1 MKRIRNSIKKINLRY
16 IVGEVLLIFI
26 GISLAIWFN
35 NWNSSMQSSKNKKI
49 VMVKIKEEIA
59 ANLEELLNARK
70 VNELT
75 RNGYSEYQK
84 LFGASS
90 NEVIATP
97 SVFNVLQKK
106 YPSFFQVKDSV
117 RINQDTFMYS
127 GGASINLE
135 LGELTDIAWK
145 AAQSINI
152 TNEFD
157 YECLYE
163 LESTYNLQARVKNG
177 FDQAAN
183 ALIDND
189 IKKLIRIL
197 NIIKQLDILLEKDY
211 RERLAKIEECR

>member
-1 MKRIRNSIKKINLRY
+1 
-16 IVGEVLLIFI
+16 
-26 GISLAIWFN
+26 
-35 NWNSSMQSSKNKKI
+35 
-49 VMVKIKEEIA
+49 
-59 ANLEELLNARK
+59 
-70 VNELT
+70 
-75 RNGYSEYQK
+75 
-84 LFGASS
+84 
-90 NEVIATP
+90 
-97 SVFNVLQKK
+97 
-106 YPSFFQVKDSV
+106 
-117 RINQDTFMYS
+117 MYS

-177 FDQAAN
+177 FDQAAD

>member
-1 MKRIRNSIKKINLRY
+1 M
-16 IVGEVLLIFI
+16 LIFI

-75 RNGYSEYQK
+75 RNGYSEYQQ

-97 SVFNVLQKK
+97 SAFNVLQKK

-117 RINQDTFMYS
+117 SINQDTFMYL
-127 GGASINLE
+127 GGVSINLE

-177 FDQAAN
+177 FDQAAD

-197 NIIKQLDILLEKDY
+197 NLSLIHI
-211 RERLAKIEECR
+211 